1 MSDRLSHVV
10 RVVAPNPSPMT
21 LDGTNSYVI
30 FGDGEALAIDP
41 GPSDAGH
48 VETLVATAAKR
59 ACRIAAIAVTHGHLD
74 HYPAAALLAER
85 TGAPV
90 YAHPAARFARDRIAR
105 DGETVS
111 VRGASLLAYETP
123 GHAPDHLAF
132 WFAAEAALFTGD
144 VVLGRGTAVI
154 APPEGDMRAY
164 RATLRR
170 LRDEFPSARTLYG
183 GHGEPVPDPRVKI
196 DAYIAHRE
204 ARERQ
209 ILDALVPGE
218 RTIDELTA
226 DIYRDVDPQL
236 HSAAAA
242 QILAHL
248 LALERDGRVRKSST
262 GTSGRARYAL
272 EEA

>member
-1 MSDRLSHVV
+1 MQHEPSHVV

-30 FGDGEALAIDP
+30 YGDGEALVIDP
-41 GPSDAGH
+41 GPADAGH
-48 VETLVATAAKR
+48 VETLVATAEKR

-74 HYPAAALLAER
+74 HYPAAALLAKR

-90 YAHPAARFARDRIAR
+90 YAHATARFPRDRIVR
-105 DGETVS
+105 DGEAIF
-111 VRGASLLAYETP
+111 VRGATLRAYETP

-132 WFAAEAALFTGD
+132 WFEPEAALFTGD
-144 VVLGRGTAVI
+144 VILGAGTTVV
-154 APPEGDMRAY
+154 APPDGDMRAY

-183 GHGEPVPDPRVKI
+183 GHGAPVFEPRVKI

-209 ILDALVPGE
+209 IVEALARGE
-218 RTIDELTA
+218 RTIGELA
-226 DIYRDVDPQL
+226 DDIYRDVDPL
-236 HSAAAA
+236 LRTAAAA

-248 LALERDGRVRKSST
+248 SALERDGRVRRLDA
-262 GTSGRARYAL
+262 GTAERAHYAL
-272 EEA
+272 EP